1 MTDRPVE
8 PPLELELAE
17 MYQKASEYD
26 DPKVY
31 RLLDVIVASRWRAHD
46 KAAASRIVQ
55 LLDDGAA

>member
-8 PPLELELAE
+8 PPLSDELPE

-31 RLLDVIVASRWRAHD
+31 RLLDVIVAHRRRAHY
-46 KAAASRIVQ
+46 KAAASRIVRM
-55 LLDDGAA
+55 LDDGAA